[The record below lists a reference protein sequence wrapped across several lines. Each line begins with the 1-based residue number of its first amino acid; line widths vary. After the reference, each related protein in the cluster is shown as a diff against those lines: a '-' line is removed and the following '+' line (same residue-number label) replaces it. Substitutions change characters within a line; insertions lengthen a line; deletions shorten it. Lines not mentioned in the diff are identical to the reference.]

1 MKVTKLLLL
10 ALIFLGISSLK
21 AQEKTGLTL
30 NEAINIVLSKSSD
43 VALASAK
50 VETKKYD
57 SQTVKNNKY
66 PDLRVSGQYLRL
78 TNANVNSKLNSNPS
92 STPSE
97 PLAVNQLMLGQ
108 INTSLPL
115 FSGFKLQNS
124 IKASEN
130 LYQSEKAK
138 LAQTK
143 ESVAMEVIEYYA
155 NLYRA
160 QKAVNLI
167 TENLKS
173 AEQRVIDFT
182 AMEKN
187 GIIARNDLLKAQL
200 QQSKVQLSLDEAYKN
215 VSVLNYYLITLLK
228 LPEDYKIGIDENQ
241 FANNQPINIIKNEE
255 IALKNRKDLEA
266 IHFIQKAS
274 ENNIKIAKSGYFPTV
289 NLTGGF
295 IYLDLKNALTVS
307 NAMNFGV
314 GISYDVANIFKN
326 GANVKAAK
334 SKALEAQE
342 SVTILSETI
351 KVQVQQAIENYNLAL
366 KQNLV
371 YEQAIG
377 QASENYRIVKD
388 KYDNGLSNTTDLLE
402 ADVEQ
407 LNSKINYAYSRA
419 NIMLKYYEMQSASG
433 QLTQSFQLTKN

>member
-1 MKVTKLLLL
+1 MKVTKLLLI
-10 ALIFLGISSLK
+10 AMVFIGIPSLK

-50 VETKKYD
+50 VTTKKYE
-57 SQTVKNNKY
+57 SESVKNNKY
-66 PDLRVSGQYLRL
+66 PDFRVSGQYLRL
-78 TNANVNSKLNSNPS
+78 TNANVNSNLNSNS
-92 STPSE
+92 SAAPV
-97 PLAVNQLMLGQ
+97 AVNQLMLGQ
-108 INTSLPL
+108 INSNLPL

-138 LAQTK
+138 LEQTK
-143 ESVAMEVIEYYA
+143 ETVAMEVVEYYA

-173 AEQRVIDFT
+173 SEQRVKDFT
-182 AMEKN
+182 ALENN

-200 QQSKVQLSLDEAYKN
+200 QQSKVQLSLDEAYRN

-266 IHFIQKAS
+266 IHFIEKAS
-274 ENNIKIAKSGYFPTV
+274 ENNIKIAKSAYFPSV

-326 GANVKAAK
+326 KSNVKAAK
-334 SKALEAQE
+334 SKALEASE
-342 SVTILSETI
+342 AAAILSEKI
-351 KVQVQQAIENYNLAL
+351 KIQVQQAIENYNLSL

-377 QASENYRIVKD
+377 QATENYRIVKD